1 MNYNVVFSG
10 GREAFTNEA
19 KKVTKDVVTK
29 SEYFSHRIPSEV
41 TQITKEVE
49 NPAIQSYLKSRA
61 PQEVTTSNGSI
72 PPEVLEA
79 YKASKGIF

>member
-1 MNYNVVFSG
+1 MNYNVAFSG
-10 GREAFTNEA
+10 SREALVNTTKNVAE
-19 KKVTKDVVTK
+19 KVGNKA
-29 SEYFSHRIPSEV
+29 EYFSHRIPTEV
-41 TQITKEVE
+41 AQTTKKVE